1 MPDGS
6 AEAGRQKFAAAVL
19 PPPLEYSR
27 ASTIFL
33 SNAHQFSQSRV
44 TARVYEDEQRLPTG
58 RGSNL

>member
-44 TARVYEDEQRLPTG
+44 TARVYEDE
-58 RGSNL
+58 